1 MERDEEICLI
11 EDEFDLCQED
21 AEEVW
26 LYISQECIADADA
39 RRSESFEQDLRRS
52 IEAFEQDTGRR
63 REAFAVREAELRHE
77 RISVM
82 AQNVKVCRG
91 RMPFVCQY

>member
-11 EDEFDLCQED
+11 ELEFDLSQED

-26 LYISQECIADADA
+26 LYISQECFAVADA
-39 RRSESFEQDLRRS
+39 RRSE
-52 IEAFEQDTGRR
+52 AFEQDMRRR
-63 REAFAVREAELRHE
+63 REAFAAREAELRHE

-91 RMPFVCQY
+91 RMHFVCQY

>member
-1 MERDEEICLI
+1 MERDEVIFQL
-11 EDEFDLCQED
+11 EDDFDLSQED

-26 LYISQECIADADA
+26 LYVSQESFADSDA
-39 RRSESFEQDLRRS
+39 KRS
-52 IEAFEQDTGRR
+52 EAFEQDTRRR
-63 REAFAVREAELRHE
+63 REAFAAREAELRHE

-91 RMPFVCQY
+91 RMLFVCQY